1 MADCNI
7 CKIVDGEVESK
18 KVYEDDSLLVIL
30 HPKPSAL
37 GHLVLMPKEHLPI
50 FENIPDELVNHMF
63 NVASKLSASIFAS
76 MGVQGTNIFM
86 QNGVPAGQTVPH
98 VMVHIIPRAENDG
111 VGLVWSP
118 KTLDEEE
125 MSTIELKIK
134 EETKGIM
141 AQGGEEKIIAAA
153 SVAPHEKTQEQAPE
167 KGDENYL
174 LKQLERI
181 P

>member
-7 CKIVDGEVESK
+7 CKIVEGEVESK

-30 HPKPSAL
+30 HPKPAAP
-37 GHLVLMPKEHLPI
+37 GHLVLMPKEHLSI
-50 FENIPDELVNHMF
+50 FENIPDGLVNHMF

-111 VGLVWSP
+111 VGLVWEP

-125 MSTIELKIK
+125 MSTVELKIK

-141 AQGGEEKIIAAA
+141 AQGGVEKAIAAP
-153 SVAPHEKTQEQAPE
+153 VAAKEKTQEQTSG